1 MIIEMRTYKNTP
13 GMRSRFLEIFHSKS
27 IPAHRE
33 IGMKILGSL
42 SFHRRHRH
50 LFFMR
55 GFADLASREAMKAKF
70 HARALWKEELEHVL
84 LPCWQ
89 SMKLWCWKTASISLI
104 GSGLPILVYKQGRTG
119 QVCCHPAALY
129 QSS

>member
-1 MIIEMRTYKNTP
+1 
-13 GMRSRFLEIFHSKS
+13 MRSRFLEIFHSKS

-84 LPCWQ
+84 LPMLAKYEVVVVEDSQ
-89 SMKLWCWKTASISLI
+89 HLI
-104 GSGLPILVYKQGRTG
+104 DW
-119 QVCCHPAALY
+119 
-129 QSS
+129 